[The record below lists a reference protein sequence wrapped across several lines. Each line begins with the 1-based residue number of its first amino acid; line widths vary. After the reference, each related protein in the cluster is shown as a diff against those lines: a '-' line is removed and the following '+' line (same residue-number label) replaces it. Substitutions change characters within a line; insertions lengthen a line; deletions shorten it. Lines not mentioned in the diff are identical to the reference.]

1 MPIAAASTAILRHL
15 HRLLE
20 AEGGLGGWSLEVLTL
35 SEARTRPG
43 HGVSLVLWRVQ
54 PDETAGDTFPQ
65 RQASKGDPPDGGG
78 LRLRYLLVVR
88 GNDAEGEQEMLGRC
102 MAALDRNPVVSGAG
116 DPADISAEALVL
128 AIEAPPDQ
136 AYLSLAEACGDPP
149 PLVVPYVART
159 VRLRPPG

>member
-1 MPIAAASTAILRHL
+1 MPIAAASAAILRHL
-15 HRLLE
+15 HGLLE
-20 AEGGLGGWSLEVLTL
+20 TGGGLGGWSLEVLTL

-54 PDETAGDTFPQ
+54 PDEPAGDTFPQ

-88 GNDAEGEQEMLGRC
+88 GTDAEAEQEMLGRC
-102 MAALDRNPVVSGAG
+102 MAAIDRNPVVGGAG

-128 AIEAPPDQ
+128 SIEAPPDE

-149 PLVVPYVART
+149 PLVVPYVARS
-159 VRLRPPG
+159 VQLRQGR